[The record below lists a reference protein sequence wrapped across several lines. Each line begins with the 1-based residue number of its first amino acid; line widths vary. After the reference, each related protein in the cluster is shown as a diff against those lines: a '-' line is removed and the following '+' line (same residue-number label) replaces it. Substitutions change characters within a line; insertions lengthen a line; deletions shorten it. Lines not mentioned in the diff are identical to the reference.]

1 MLKAER
7 EAEILRLLIG
17 TDGGILR
24 VSQLSDAL
32 AVSEMT
38 IRRDLESLEERGLV
52 RRVHGGAMHVSNTL
66 LLEKSFNDR
75 GREYNREKAVIGRL
89 AASLVS
95 DGDVVILDAGTTTLQ
110 VARHLEARH
119 LTVVTNALPV
129 ATELAGREGVSAI
142 LLGGNL
148 KGPELCTVGPIATES
163 LSQMAAD
170 TVFLSCAGFSAERG
184 LTDPDL
190 REAEVKRAMM
200 RASRRAVLVADSSKY
215 GSVSF
220 AHIAGLESLQVL
232 VTDAGLSPEA
242 RQALQARG
250 VRVMAADP
258 ASPESAPASA
268 AARAR

>member
-7 EAEILRLLIG
+7 ETEVLRLLIG
-17 TDGGILR
+17 TDGGVLR
-24 VSQLSDAL
+24 VSQLSEAL
-32 AVSEMT
+32 DVSEMT
-38 IRRDLESLEERGLV
+38 IRRDLQSLEQRGLV
-52 RRVHGGAMHVSNTL
+52 RRVHGGAMHVSNRL

-75 GREYNREKAVIGRL
+75 GREYNREKAAIGRM

-95 DGDVVILDAGTTTLQ
+95 EGDVVILDAGTTTLQ
-110 VARHLEARH
+110 VARHLEARR

-148 KGPELCTVGPIATES
+148 KGPELCTVGPITTES

-170 TVFLSCAGFSAERG
+170 TVFLSCSGFSLERG

-215 GSVSF
+215 DSVSF
-220 AHIAGLESLQVL
+220 AHIAPMGAVQVL
-232 VTDAGLSPEA
+232 VTDSGLSAEV
-242 RQALQARG
+242 QHTLEARG
-250 VRVMAADP
+250 VRVVTAGPDG
-258 ASPESAPASA
+258 
-268 AARAR
+268 ARAH

>member
-7 EAEILRLLIG
+7 EAEVLRLLIG
-17 TDGGILR
+17 TDGGVLR
-24 VSQLSDAL
+24 VSQLSEAL
-32 AVSEMT
+32 TVSEMT
-38 IRRDLESLEERGLV
+38 IRRDLASLEQQGLV

-66 LLEKSFNDR
+66 LLEKSFTDR

-89 AASLVS
+89 AASLVGE
-95 DGDVVILDAGTTTLQ
+95 GDVVILDAGTTTLQ
-110 VARHLEARH
+110 VARHLETRH

-148 KGPELCTVGPIATES
+148 KGPELCTVGPITTES

-170 TVFLSCAGFSAERG
+170 TVFLSCAGFSPERG

-200 RASRRAVLVADSSKY
+200 RASRRAVLVADSSKF

-220 AHIAGLESLQVL
+220 AHIAALESLQVL
-232 VTDAGLSPEA
+232 VTDAGLAPEA
-242 RQALQARG
+242 QQVLQARG
-250 VRVMAADP
+250 VRVMTADATANDGP
-258 ASPESAPASA
+258 
-268 AARAR
+268 RGR